1 MVLVSNK
8 ELMDRA
14 YEEGYAVGAFNIN
27 NMEIVQAIV
36 SAAQEESS
44 PVILEATTGAITYA
58 GMDYLV
64 GMVRTAAQSV
74 DIPMSLHLDHGPD
87 FEWAMKCIRGGFTS
101 VMIDGSKY
109 PYEKN
114 VALSRRVVESAHA
127 CGVPVEAELGRLV
140 GVEDDVSVSKRD
152 AFFTLPEEAKRFAEE
167 TECDSL
173 AVSIGNAHGIYR
185 GEPELDFER
194 LEEIHNTVEV
204 PLVLHGASGIPDHD
218 ITEATKHGIS
228 KINIDTEL
236 RLAFRDAVRG
246 VVCESDV
253 YDPRKFAGPARDAM
267 REVVRHKIRIFGSKD
282 KA

>member
-14 YEEGYAVGAFNIN
+14 YEEGYAVGAFNVN

-36 SAAQEESS
+36 SAAQEEGS
-44 PVILEATTGAITYA
+44 PVILAATTGAIKYA
-58 GMDYLV
+58 DMDYLV
-64 GMVRTAAQSV
+64 GMVRIAAQSV

-87 FEWAMKCIRGGFTS
+87 FEWAMKCIHGGFTS

-109 PYEKN
+109 PYEEN
-114 VALSRRVVESAHA
+114 AALSRRVVESAHA

-140 GVEDDVSVSKRD
+140 GVEDDVSVSERE
-152 AFFTLPEEAKRFAEE
+152 AFFTLPEEARRFVEE

-185 GEPELDFER
+185 GEPKLDFER
-194 LEEIHNTVEV
+194 LEEIHNMVEV